1 MMSREMLVKRLR
13 TDAMGTFTA
22 VGWTPIEVYELWD
35 EVAGPK
41 NQRHFKVYAV
51 TVGRATRITISPNE
65 DRPRVGVSFALALAV
80 VAVFLSLTLL
90 DSPMV
95 GERTPA
101 GEQCWEWDRDNHTLV
116 VPMSHGFEAAH
127 DAYRKTG
134 KAPDRL
140 TECTK

>member
-41 NQRHFKVYAV
+41 DRRRFKVYAV
-51 TVGRATRITISPNE
+51 AVGRATRITISPNGG
-65 DRPRVGVSFALALAV
+65 RPRVGVAFALGLAV
-80 VAVFLSLTLL
+80 AAVFLGLAML
-90 DSPMV
+90 DSPSV
-95 GERTPA
+95 DERVEVA
-101 GEQCWEWDRDNHTLV
+101 DQCWEWDRGNHTLV
-116 VPMSHGFEAAH
+116 VPVAHGFEAVH

-140 TECTK
+140 TECTE